1 MARGFSDKEKQIIR
15 NKLISAGR
23 EFFGKYGLRRTSIE
37 DLTKAA
43 GIAQGSFYTFFDSKE
58 ELYLEVINNE
68 GEAIKE
74 NFLKQEKDIGHLTRE
89 DFKAFFKKILH
100 VINTNPIIKQMFLE
114 EEVDLL
120 VRKIPVEKIK
130 ECNRRFVDDFLP
142 LIKKWQQEGS
152 IITDY
157 RPEVIV
163 AVLQTLYY
171 PILHKKAFDP
181 DVFEE
186 MVQLLIEIVAN
197 GLVVDGSR

>member
-89 DFKAFFKKILH
+89 DFKAFFKKMVKMAQVTKTCLI
-100 VINTNPIIKQMFLE
+100 TNF
-114 EEVDLL
+114 
-120 VRKIPVEKIK
+120 R
-130 ECNRRFVDDFLP
+130 C
-142 LIKKWQQEGS
+142 
-152 IITDY
+152 
-157 RPEVIV
+157 
-163 AVLQTLYY
+163 
-171 PILHKKAFDP
+171 
-181 DVFEE
+181 
-186 MVQLLIEIVAN
+186 IEQ
-197 GLVVDGSR
+197 GR